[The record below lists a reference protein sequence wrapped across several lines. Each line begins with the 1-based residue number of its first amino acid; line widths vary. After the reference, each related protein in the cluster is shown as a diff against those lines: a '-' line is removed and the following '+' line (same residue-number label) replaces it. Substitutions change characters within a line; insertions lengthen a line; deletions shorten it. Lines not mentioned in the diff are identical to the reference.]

1 MHATRT
7 PVLASGRRSVL
18 RAFGLAALA
27 ASVAGSYAPRA
38 FAVVET
44 VKVGVILP
52 LTGQTAN
59 FGQDSLNGLKLALE
73 KDTQAPKLDIVVEDT
88 LGTPAGSATAVNK
101 LISSDKVNVIIGEVA
116 SSNTIAASSPAQNA
130 KIPLMTHASTND
142 TITKGKD
149 FISRICFIDSF
160 QGEVMA
166 KFGQDNLKAKTAVI
180 LVDSDS
186 DYSRG
191 LRDSFKAAFT
201 KMGGK
206 VVEEISYSQ
215 KDTDFKSQLM
225 KVRKAKPDVVFLP
238 GYYTQVGAIL
248 RQSNELKIK
257 AKYLGTDGWSGEDLF
272 KIAGPEAVKGH
283 YVSNHFAADD
293 KDPKVQ
299 AFVKEY
305 TAKYGKPPS
314 DMAALGYDAA
324 MVVKDAVR
332 RAGSNDPA
340 KIKEAINGT
349 KNFTGI
355 TGTIS
360 LDSNR
365 NAVKSAV
372 ITETTPSG
380 FQFFAKVNP

>member
-1 MHATRT
+1 MNHT
-7 PVLASGRRSVL
+7 LARRPFLALGALS
-18 RAFGLAALA
+18 LAALA
-27 ASVAGSYAPRA
+27 VAGLSLPGSA
-38 FAVVET
+38 FAVVNS
-44 VKVGVILP
+44 VKVGAILP

-59 FGQDSLNGLKLALE
+59 FGQDTLNGLKLALE
-73 KDTQAPKLDIVVEDT
+73 KDTSMPKVELVVEDT

-101 LISSDKVNVIIGEVA
+101 LISTDKVSVIIGEVA
-116 SSNTIAASSPAQNA
+116 SSNTIAASAPAQNA

-142 TITKGKD
+142 SITKGKD

-166 KFGQDNLKAKTAVI
+166 KFAKGELKAKTAVI

-201 KMGGK
+201 KEGGK

-215 KDTDFKSQLM
+215 KDTDFKAQLM
-225 KVRKAKPDVVFLP
+225 KVRKENPDVVFLP

-248 RQSNELKIK
+248 RQSAELKIK
-257 AKYLGTDGWSGEDLF
+257 SKYLGTDGWSGEDLF
-272 KIAGPEAVKGH
+272 KIAGPASAGH
-283 YVSNHFAADD
+283 YVSNHFVADD

-299 AFVKEY
+299 AFAKEY
-305 TAKYGKPPS
+305 QAKYGKVPS

-324 MVVKDAVR
+324 YFIKNAVR
-332 RAGSNDPA
+332 TADSSDPT
-340 KIKEAINGT
+340 KIKDAINGT
-349 KNFTGI
+349 KNFQGI

-360 LDSNR
+360 LDANR
-365 NAVKSAV
+365 NAIKSAV
-372 ITETTPSG
+372 VTKTTTTG
-380 FQFFAKVNP
+380 FVFHARVNP